1 MLTHA
6 SERDC
11 FWWNRTAYQ
20 LRAPYYRALGVAVPP
35 AQKTAGHPN
44 KKPCCQGDGAS
55 AVRWMGGDRGNFKQ
69 IACPNDRCEFAQK
82 LEGELQPLCKPSMEF
97 LFLLCWPFDK
107 EFPSMLC
114 RFDSHSWR
122 TTQNWVGFFNHIT
135 ATAAKLGL
143 ENYSL
148 FGCPFEIRL
157 GEETQPSARTK
168 FPVSYI
174 TPTMEPME
182 FFAMQRTRHRLL
194 AEPVAN
200 PILIEAEIEEE
211 PAVLPEVGPQ
221 VLPATVKIAEMGA
234 EAKPST
240 ESVQPAEQDTPKNE
254 TEHRIDPRQIAGERI
269 KQLWTQRKFSKLS
282 AIGKKFA
289 FDISKV
295 VTTQQLDIAESKL
308 EALITAL
315 DEE

>member
-6 SERDC
+6 GERDC

-20 LRAPYYRALGVAVPP
+20 LRAPYYRALGVAVPQ

-44 KKPCCQGDGAS
+44 RKPCCEGDGNIAT
-55 AVRWMGGDRGNFKQ
+55 RWMGGAKDNFRQ
-69 IACPNDRCEFAQK
+69 IVCPNDRCEFAQK
-82 LEGELQPLCKPSMEF
+82 IEGEQKPPCTPSMEF
-97 LFLLCWPFDK
+97 LFLLCWPFEKDL
-107 EFPSMLC
+107 PSMLC

-122 TTQNWVGFFNHIT
+122 TTQNFVGFFNHIT
-135 ATAAKLGL
+135 TTAAKLGL

-148 FGCPFEIRL
+148 FGYPFEIRL
-157 GEETQPSARTK
+157 GEETQPSEKKK

-174 TPTMEPME
+174 TPTMDPME

-194 AEPVAN
+194 AEPVAT

-211 PAVLPEVGPQ
+211 PTVLPEVGPQ

-240 ESVQPAEQDTPKNE
+240 EPVQPAEQDTPKNE
-254 TEHRIDPRQIAGERI
+254 SAQRIDPRQIAAERI

-282 AIGKKFA
+282 AIGKRFTL
-289 FDISKV
+289 DISRV
-295 VTTQQLDIAESKL
+295 LRTQQIDIAESKL

-315 DEE
+315 DE